1 MVVDGICFD
10 MPNNSY
16 GLLGLL
22 HLILWIIAVV
32 DIVKS
37 NKPLSMKILWILIV
51 LFLPLIGL
59 ILYFLI
65 GRGK

>member
-1 MVVDGICFD
+1 
-10 MPNNSY
+10 MPNTFQTM
-16 GLLGLL
+16 LGLL

-37 NKPLSMKILWILIV
+37 SRSILWKILWILVV
-51 LFLPLIGL
+51 LFLPLLGL
-59 ILYFLI
+59 ILYYVF